1 MKSQEISYFIDL
13 LFLFSSAL
21 RFNVSLFENKIFHH
35 KAAGKKLAGC
45 FPLSRECLAK
55 KNVYR
60 GHRRYM
66 VSIALYLCHLD

>member
-45 FPLSRECLAK
+45 FPLS
-55 KNVYR
+55 
-60 GHRRYM
+60 
-66 VSIALYLCHLD
+66 IAAIEGIW